1 MNHET
6 ENIAQ
11 TVAAVAKQPIVLL
24 DEDALAPHRK
34 VIALPH
40 GWTYDVIDEEKNQ
53 PHPRRAVGTFNF
65 DEIDSFAAYVNRH
78 GTLERTTVWC
88 KADFP
93 KGQLYFRAVLDDH
106 HALGVPGH
114 REWIAGWEPAKSEEW
129 KEWTT
134 NSGKQMSQVEF
145 AYFIEQNLKDIAT
158 AEGYPSGT
166 QMLAMA
172 TNLDITQDSKFKS
185 QAKLQS
191 GGVRLTYIEDSD
203 EATEKAMEIFSKFA
217 IGVQVFRG
225 ADGFRID
232 ARLRY
237 RMNQGKLT
245 FWYELIRPDVTL
257 EEASQKLVLQL
268 REKVTT
274 FPLFFGLPSSK

>member
-1 MNHET
+1 VNHET

-11 TVAAVAKQPIVLL
+11 TVAAVAKQPMVLL
-24 DEDALAPHRK
+24 DEDALARHRK
-34 VIALPH
+34 VIALPQ
-40 GWTYDVIDEEKNQ
+40 GWSHHVIDEEKNQ
-53 PHPRRAVGTFNF
+53 RHPRRAVGTFNF

-78 GTLERTTVWC
+78 GEPEGTTVWC

-106 HALGVPGH
+106 DSTGIPGH